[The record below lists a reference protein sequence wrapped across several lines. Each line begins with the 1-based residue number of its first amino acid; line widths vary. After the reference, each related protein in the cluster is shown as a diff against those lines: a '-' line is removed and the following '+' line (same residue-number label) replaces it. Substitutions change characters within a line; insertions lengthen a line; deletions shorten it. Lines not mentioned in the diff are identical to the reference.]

1 MKPPP
6 DVSESLSL
14 TMGESMFLGVG
25 VLLTLAVAAFLLAF
39 FIGQQRRETRKERD
53 R

>member
-14 TMGESMFLGVG
+14 TMGESMLLGVS
-25 VLLTLAVAAFLLAF
+25 VLLTLAVATYLLVF
-39 FIGQQRRETRKERD
+39 FIRQQRRETRKERG